1 MKKPGHYLI
10 FKILAGLFLVVTIIG
25 IVFSV
30 QGFGDFENNKFMIGS
45 VMATFGL
52 FCTFTC
58 AMIGFRSEFA
68 KIFTKSAKY
77 IQQENKEDLAD
88 MATTAAEITKEA
100 VVITTGA
107 VKEGL
112 SDTMYCK
119 HCGAKIAKDSR
130 FCKECGGA
138 Q

>member
-1 MKKPGHYLI
+1 MKKLGHYLI
-10 FKILAGLFLVVTIIG
+10 FKILAGLFLVATIIG

-30 QGFGDFENNKFMIGS
+30 QGFGNFENNNFMIGS
-45 VMATFGL
+45 VMVTFGL
-52 FCTFTC
+52 FFTFTC
-58 AMIGFRSEFA
+58 TMIGFRAEFT
-68 KIFTKSAKY
+68 KMFTKSAKY

-100 VVITTGA
+100 VAITTEA
-107 VKEGL
+107 VKEGF

>member
-1 MKKPGHYLI
+1 MKKPKHYLI
-10 FKILAGLFLVVTIIG
+10 FKILAGVFAVVAVKG
-25 IVFSV
+25 IVMSV
-30 QGFGDFENNKFMIGS
+30 NGFGDFESNDYMIGGL
-45 VMATFGL
+45 MATFGL
-52 FCTFTC
+52 FATVVC
-58 AMIGFRSEFA
+58 ALIGFRPEMT
-68 KIFTKSAKY
+68 KMFTKSAKY

-88 MATTAAEITKEA
+88 MATTAAEISKEA
-100 VVITTGA
+100 VSITTNA

-130 FCKECGGA
+130 FCKECGGE